1 MTQRY
6 KSRIKQN
13 HLTLDD
19 RMPEIVY
26 TNSRMAFYPSK
37 FGQKQ
42 RNERRKETNKRK
54 DKEGHE
60 PLEMFTAIP
69 GSKQM
74 AHVMS
79 YAKIELCSRSR

>member
-1 MTQRY
+1 M
-6 KSRIKQN
+6 I
-13 HLTLDD
+13 
-19 RMPEIVY
+19 
-26 TNSRMAFYPSK
+26 AC
-37 FGQKQ
+37 QKLFIQ
-42 RNERRKETNKRK
+42 IHGWPFIRVNLARSSEFSCDERRKETNKRK

-79 YAKIELCSRSR
+79 YAKIQLRNPDNRF